1 MIVSGCRKPLWD
13 SVSSV
18 VNCVFRNNNAKLLPP
33 ASGMSPFVPVCRHLG
48 PFDSICRYFLPF
60 LCSNTWFCNYFL
72 LSLSISSI
80 PIHMFTIRTYAKSDL
95 ALLYNPHVSRKSA
108 LKTLQRW
115 INGCA
120 PLVKEL
126 EELQYQPRRH
136 SFLPPEVKAIVRHL
150 GEP

>member
-1 MIVSGCRKPLWD
+1 MIVDVCFETTMQSYCYRRVECRHL
-13 SVSSV
+13 
-18 VNCVFRNNNAKLLPP
+18 
-33 ASGMSPFVPVCRHLG
+33 SPFVAIGGYLSPIV
-48 PFDSICRYFLPF
+48 SIYLYFLPF
-60 LCSNTWFCNYFL
+60 SCSNTWFCNYFL
-72 LSLSISSI
+72 LSLPISSI

>member
-1 MIVSGCRKPLWD
+1 
-13 SVSSV
+13 
-18 VNCVFRNNNAKLLPP
+18 
-33 ASGMSPFVPVCRHLG
+33 
-48 PFDSICRYFLPF
+48 
-60 LCSNTWFCNYFL
+60 
-72 LSLSISSI
+72 
-80 PIHMFTIRTYAKSDL
+80 MFTISTYEKSDL

-115 INGCA
+115 MNGCA
-120 PLVKEL
+120 PLMQEL